1 MLGVMKGTGGKVI
14 AVGKLMAIQETL
26 ALDNYTGGLMSCYLG
41 SQRQLSDEDALVS

>member
-14 AVGKLMAIQETL
+14 AVGKLMAIQDTL
-26 ALDNYTGGLMSCYLG
+26 VLDNYTGGLRCYLG